1 MAEKSR
7 EPKKPASKVS
17 VTKKTVKDLKLKA
30 GKADGV
36 KGGVLVSGSSVIVRR

>member
-1 MAEKSR
+1 MAEKK
-7 EPKKPASKVS
+7 PTQKKPASKVS

-36 KGGVLVSGSSVIVRR
+36 KGGIVGYPSIARR